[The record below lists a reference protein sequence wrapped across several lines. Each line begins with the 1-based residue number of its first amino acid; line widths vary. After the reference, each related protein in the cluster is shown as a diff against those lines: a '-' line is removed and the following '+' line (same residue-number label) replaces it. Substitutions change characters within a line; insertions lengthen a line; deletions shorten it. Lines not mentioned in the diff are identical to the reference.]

1 MRRAAILFALVSLA
15 GRSASADDA
24 LASARKSVESS
35 DYMAARSLLV
45 QALDAGTASPDELAE
60 IYKLTG
66 IVEGALGDAKAA
78 KRAFE
83 DWLALDPKGTLP
95 EGTSPKIAKP
105 FAAAQGANAQIKV
118 KADTT
123 SDPPSVALAIVTDSM
138 QLVASVRVFARI
150 DGAAETELDGKPG
163 DAIALPHGHRLDLRV
178 QALDAHG
185 NRVVELGTTDVPLVI
200 TGAEPAPIAKV
211 IPKPKPIEPEHPRP
225 VLLRWWLWGT
235 AAVAF
240 AGAGTYFGFAARSNR
255 DELATIDANSSEHQF
270 SQAQKLQTKINRELL
285 AFDIGL
291 GVGGAFAIGAAIL
304 YLTRPHSYEQP
315 QQHVAIVPAPGGGSI
330 VFGGAF

>member
-1 MRRAAILFALVSLA
+1 MRRVAILFAVVSLA

-35 DYMAARSLLV
+35 DYMAARPLLV
-45 QALDAGTASPDELAE
+45 QALDAGVASPDELAE

-66 IVEGALGDAKAA
+66 IVEAALGETKAA

-95 EGTSPKIAKP
+95 DGTSPKITKP
-105 FAAAQGANAQIKV
+105 FAAAQNANLQIKV

-123 SDPPSVALAIVTDSM
+123 SDPPSVAIAIVSDPL
-138 QLVASVRVFARI
+138 QLVASVRVFTRV

-163 DAIALPHGHRLDLRV
+163 AAIALPHGHRLDLRV
-178 QALDAHG
+178 QALDSHG

-200 TGAEPAPIAKV
+200 TGAEPAPIAKRV
-211 IPKPKPIEPEHPRP
+211 VRPKPVEPDHPRP

-255 DELATIDANSSEHQF
+255 DELATIDANSSEHPF
-270 SQAQKLQTKINRELL
+270 SDAQKLQTKIDRELL
-285 AFDIGL
+285 AFDIGM

-304 YLTRPHSYEQP
+304 YLTRPHYE
-315 QQHVAIVPAPGGGSI
+315 QHVAIVPAPGGGTV

>member
-15 GRSASADDA
+15 GRSARADDA
-24 LASARKSVESS
+24 LANARKTVESS
-35 DYMAARSLLV
+35 DYMAARPLLV

-66 IVEGALGDAKAA
+66 IVEAATGDAKAA

-95 EGTSPKIAKP
+95 DGTSPKITKP
-105 FAAAQGANAQIKV
+105 FVAAQSAGLQVKV

-123 SDPPSVALAIVTDSM
+123 SDPPSIALAIIADSL
-138 QLVASVRVFARI
+138 QLIASVRVFARV
-150 DGAAETELDGKPG
+150 DGATEKELDGKPG
-163 DAIALPHGHRLDLRV
+163 VAIVLPHGHRLDLRV
-178 QALDAHG
+178 EALDSHG

-200 TGAEPAPIAKV
+200 TGAEPAPIAKQIV
-211 IPKPKPIEPEHPRP
+211 KPKPIEPEHPRP

-240 AGAGTYFGFAARSNR
+240 AGAGTYFGFAARSGR

-270 SQAQKLQTKINRELL
+270 SEAQKLQTKINRELL

-291 GVGGAFAIGAAIL
+291 GIGGAFAIGAAIL
-304 YLTRPHSYEQP
+304 FVTRPHHYE
-315 QQHVAIVPAPGGGSI
+315 QQHVAIVPTPGGGSV

>member
-15 GRSASADDA
+15 GRSARADDA
-24 LASARKSVESS
+24 LASARKFVESS
-35 DYMAARSLLV
+35 DYMAARPLLV

-66 IVEGALGDAKAA
+66 IVEGALGETKAA
-78 KRAFE
+78 KHAFE
-83 DWLALDPKGTLP
+83 EWLALDPKGTLP
-95 EGTSPKIAKP
+95 DGTSPKITKP
-105 FAAAQGANAQIKV
+105 FAAAQSAGAQVKV

-123 SDPPSVALAIVTDSM
+123 SDPPTVALAIVSDSL
-138 QLVASVRVFARI
+138 QLVASTRVFVRA
-150 DGAAETELDGKPG
+150 DGAAEKELDGKPG
-163 DAIALPHGHRLDLRV
+163 DAIALPRGHRLDLRV
-178 QALDAHG
+178 QALDKHG
-185 NRVVELGTTDVPLVI
+185 NRVVELGTSDVPLVI
-200 TGAEPAPIAKV
+200 TGAEPDVVVGKKPV
-211 IPKPKPIEPEHPRP
+211 VKPKPVEPEHPRP

-240 AGAGTYFGFAARSNR
+240 AGAGTYFGFAARSGR

-270 SQAQKLQTKINRELL
+270 SEAQKLQTKINRELL

-291 GVGGAFAIGAAIL
+291 GIGGAFAIGAAIL
-304 YLTRPHSYEQP
+304 FVTRPHYE
-315 QQHVAIVPAPGGGSI
+315 QHVAIVPTPGGGSV